1 MTLVAVLLLSFS
13 LHGHSALPRPTATS
27 HNLLEVESGI
37 FASIRGACKA
47 NTKWPP
53 KDPASTKTDQVPM
66 PAMCGTWSYNYHVH
80 LKFQTQY
87 FSSDHTHTTRS
98 CFNVLHICTLSL
110 FFLFLSSGYCQNA
123 VYSVAN
129 NGDAGIGCSTATDA
143 GMEACQ
149 ILAKE
154 IKGKTKE
161 IAQFYQNRV
170 EELGPGGGWSLEF
183 CLTMDCC
190 KS

>member
-1 MTLVAVLLLSFS
+1 M
-13 LHGHSALPRPTATS
+13 
-27 HNLLEVESGI
+27 
-37 FASIRGACKA
+37 
-47 NTKWPP
+47 
-53 KDPASTKTDQVPM
+53 
-66 PAMCGTWSYNYHVH
+66 
-80 LKFQTQY
+80 
-87 FSSDHTHTTRS
+87 
-98 CFNVLHICTLSL
+98 
-110 FFLFLSSGYCQNA
+110 
-123 VYSVAN
+123 AN

-154 IKGKTKE
+154 IKGKAKK
-161 IAQFYQNRV
+161 IIKFYQDRI

>member
-1 MTLVAVLLLSFS
+1 MRKREAQHTATQSPNPGNQEKERRNHSHRESEHKRKEVGTNAKAMLSILTILSSLVLQVHSADTRHSTTMSLLLEE
-13 LHGHSALPRPTATS
+13 HA
-27 HNLLEVESGI
+27 EM

-53 KDPASTKTDQVPM
+53 SDAKTDKTDQVPM
-66 PAMCGTWSYNYHVH
+66 PAMCG
-80 LKFQTQY
+80 
-87 FSSDHTHTTRS
+87 
-98 CFNVLHICTLSL
+98 
-110 FFLFLSSGYCQNA
+110 YCQNA

-129 NGDAGIGCSTATDA
+129 DGDAGIGCSTATDA

-154 IKGKTKE
+154 IKGKRKD
-161 IAQFYQNRV
+161 IIKFYKDRV